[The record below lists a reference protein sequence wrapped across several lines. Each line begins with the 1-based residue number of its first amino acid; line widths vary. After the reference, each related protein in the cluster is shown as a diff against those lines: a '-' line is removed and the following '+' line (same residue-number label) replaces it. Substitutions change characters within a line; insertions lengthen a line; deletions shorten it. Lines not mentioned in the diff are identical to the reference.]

1 MRIRWRDMLLATGI
15 AVWLG
20 VFTVSCVPFWE
31 TKPDA
36 AEKSSEKKDR
46 EEPPL
51 GTMERMAPQAE
62 KRELASP
69 AQELAP
75 VPGAHPHP

>member
-1 MRIRWRDMLLATGI
+1 MRIRWKEMLLAAGI

-31 TKPDA
+31 TERNTV
-36 AEKSSEKKDR
+36 EKSSEKEDR

-51 GTMERMAPQAE
+51 GTMERMEQQAE
-62 KRELASP
+62 QGELAPP

-75 VPGAHPHP
+75 VPGVHPQP